1 MADLG
6 LERGQSYLDKLASGS
21 PGLSTGRA
29 NGTPRPLVSKVIKGP
44 AEPILG
50 PLSIAFADELP
61 DAFIAP
67 DEIVEGLLTAGG
79 ASVCYGDSNSGKTF
93 FAIDLACAVAL
104 GVKWMGRKTEPGLV
118 IYLAAESPS
127 SVQSRLQAYQRHHRV
142 RVPNL
147 AIVQNPIDLF
157 DSEADTDAVINLAR
171 QLEKQC
177 STKPVLIVGD
187 TLARLSAGA
196 NENAGQDMSL
206 VVRRID
212 RIRNETGAHFILIHH
227 SGKNA
232 AAGSRGWSGVRAAV
246 DTEIEVTDSPTG
258 RCAEI
263 TKQRDLSTKG
273 DRIGFRLDVVTLGET
288 KWGTPA
294 TSCVVESA
302 DAPQKAT
309 GRRLSEIAVAVMEYL
324 RTRGIEVQ
332 KTAVVKHFE
341 GRYDKSAIY
350 RELKKLA
357 ERGEVAQNAGSVV
370 AKGFEGGA
378 K

>member
-1 MADLG
+1 MADPG
-6 LERGQSYLDKLASGS
+6 LERGQRYLDKLASGS
-21 PGLSTGRA
+21 PGPSTGRA
-29 NGTPRPLVSKVIKGP
+29 NGMPRPFVSNVIESP
-44 AEPILG
+44 AAPILA
-50 PLSIAFADELP
+50 PLSITFADELP
-61 DAFIAP
+61 DTFTPP
-67 DEIVEGLLTAGG
+67 DEIVEGVLTAGG

-93 FAIDLACAVAL
+93 FAIDLACAVAR
-104 GVKWMGRKTEPGLV
+104 GVPWMGRKTEPGLV
-118 IYLAAESPS
+118 IYLAAESPA
-127 SVQSRLQAYQRHHRV
+127 SVQARLQAYQRHHRV

-157 DSEADTDAVINLAR
+157 DSEADTEAVINLVR
-171 QLEKQC
+171 QLEKQR
-177 STKPVLIVGD
+177 TKAVLIVGD

-212 RIRNETGAHFILIHH
+212 RIRNETGTHFTVIHH

-273 DRIGFRLDVVTLGET
+273 DRIGFRLTVVTLGET

-294 TSCVVESA
+294 TSCVVDGA

-309 GRRLSEIAVAVMEYL
+309 GKRLSEIAGAIIEYL
-324 RTRGIEVQ
+324 RTVGREQQ
-332 KTAVVKHFE
+332 KAAVAKHFE
-341 GRYDKSAIY
+341 DRYPRSSIY
-350 RELKKLA
+350 RELRKLV
-357 ERGEVAQNAGSVV
+357 ERGEVVENAESVV
-370 AKGFEGGA
+370 AKGFGGGA